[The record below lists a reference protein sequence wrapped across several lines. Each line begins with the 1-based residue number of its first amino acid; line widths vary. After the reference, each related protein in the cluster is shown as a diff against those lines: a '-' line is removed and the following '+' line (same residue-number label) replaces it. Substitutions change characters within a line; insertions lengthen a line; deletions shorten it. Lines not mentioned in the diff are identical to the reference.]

1 MAGLAPAKP
10 YNHACHVRLR
20 QTIAY
25 SNVTSYTNRSLSFKE
40 EKSRQERS
48 YLDPFERSLVAF
60 TLYFQYGGGGRH
72 KIVSVGSPLTPS
84 RKKSAGQTWRTAC
97 LPLIV
102 CTVLLI
108 AGCVR
113 QQGFPPMGDPLPS
126 TVKLEMP
133 PSLKDQIL
141 RYTDSCGQPE
151 EIPLG
156 RRLEDALLEG
166 AYRTFTKVAYEEP
179 GGAAFAPDHVVKV
192 DFLDW
197 SFDLNKDALYDRAP
211 AVLKLN
217 AITRV
222 YDKTGALLRE
232 TEIKV
237 SRQERLRLE
246 QLAKN
251 CDYIIDPFIR
261 DTLIEFASRVFLDTR
276 IALGEQPPSPPIAR
290 IEGAGSET
298 SPPAVEP
305 LSAAAP
311 PTLSKLRFKALLLDE
326 NGNLILEGGEHVRVR
341 VDVVNTGMNPIQDAS
356 ATLTGT
362 LSIIGQF
369 PATTLSIPPLQ
380 PGQTKS
386 LEFMAT
392 LPPATQPQQA
402 EIHVAVTE
410 SGGAAAP
417 PQTLSLTIQ
426 PAGAGADDVDQ
437 IPAPASNFQQPQTYL
452 VSIGV
457 GSYRDRQMQ
466 PRKYASRDAETI
478 ANYFQSLGGIP
489 PSNVRLLQNWKALR
503 TDMDE
508 VLLDWLPLHSAKN
521 AVVIL
526 YFSGQAV
533 VTPTGNV
540 LLAPYDG
547 TTAAPTRLYPLKDI
561 ESSLARLKAKHVI
574 FLFDGV
580 VSRLR
585 GDAKTKVVAPR
596 WELGSPNITRLIGG
610 EEFTKGLED
619 DKHRHGLFTYYLL
632 KGLRGDADTNRDG
645 VVTLWET
652 AEYVRQ
658 KVSWAARTRFNVEQ
672 RPQILPI
679 LKPGDPAGSL
689 ALTKLASLTG
699 TEPP

>member
-1 MAGLAPAKP
+1 
-10 YNHACHVRLR
+10 
-20 QTIAY
+20 
-25 SNVTSYTNRSLSFKE
+25 
-40 EKSRQERS
+40 
-48 YLDPFERSLVAF
+48 
-60 TLYFQYGGGGRH
+60 
-72 KIVSVGSPLTPS
+72 
-84 RKKSAGQTWRTAC
+84 
-97 LPLIV
+97 
-102 CTVLLI
+102 
-108 AGCVR
+108 
-113 QQGFPPMGDPLPS
+113 MGDPLPS
-126 TVKLEMP
+126 TVQLEIP
-133 PSLKDQIL
+133 PSLKSQIL
-141 RYTDSCGQPE
+141 RYTNSCGQPE
-151 EIPLG
+151 EVPLG

-166 AYRTFTKVAYEEP
+166 AYRTFAKVAYEES
-179 GGAAFAPDHVVKV
+179 GGAAFAPDHVVKI
-192 DFLDW
+192 DFLDS

-211 AVLKLN
+211 AILRLN

-232 TEIKV
+232 SEIKV

-261 DTLIEFASRVFLDTR
+261 DTVIEFASRVFLDTR
-276 IALGEQPPSPPIAR
+276 VALGAQPPVPPLAQIG
-290 IEGAGSET
+290 GAESET
-298 SPPAVEP
+298 SSPRVLP
-305 LSAAAP
+305 LPSAAAP
-311 PTLSKLRFKALLLDE
+311 STTSTLRFKALLLDE

-341 VDVVNTGMNPIQDAS
+341 VDVVNTGMSPIQGAS

-392 LPPATQPQQA
+392 LPPAVRPQQG

-417 PQTLSLTIQ
+417 SQTLSLTIQ

-457 GSYRDRQMQ
+457 GTYRDRQML
-466 PRKYASRDAETI
+466 PRKYASRDAETV
-478 ANYFQSLGGIP
+478 ANYFQSLGGVP

-503 TDMDE
+503 TDIDE
-508 VLLDWLPLHSAKN
+508 VLLDWLPLHSARN
-521 AVVIL
+521 AVVIV

-540 LLAPYDG
+540 LLIPYDG
-547 TTAAPTRLYPLKDI
+547 TSAAPTRLYPLKDI
-561 ESSLARLKAKHVI
+561 ESALAKLKAKQVI
-574 FLFDGV
+574 FLFDGM

-585 GDAKTKVVAPR
+585 GDAKATVVSPR
-596 WELGSPNITRLIGG
+596 WELGSQNIIRLIGG
-610 EEFTKGLED
+610 EEFTQGLED
-619 DKHRHGLFTYYLL
+619 DTHRHGLFTYYLL

-645 VVTLWET
+645 MVTLWEAT
-652 AEYVRQ
+652 DYVRQ
-658 KVSWAARTRFNVEQ
+658 KVSWAAKSRFQ
-672 RPQILPI
+672 SAQYPQTFPL
-679 LKPGDPAGSL
+679 LKPDDQA
-689 ALTKLASLTG
+689 ASLVLSKPAAITG
-699 TEPP
+699 IETR